1 MKNVLF
7 VVDDKKMGGVST
19 LLEDILNSLDTK
31 KSNIDLLILNND
43 GNMFKELNTNIN
55 VIYGSKFFVPINYS
69 LSSALKEGNFL
80 KVIKKIKLV
89 FYIKTKLIFF
99 FLKKERK
106 KLLNKKYDIEIAF
119 KDGFCGLFVGAGDSL
134 RKVQWLH
141 ADYNKHDDLKN
152 YRKLFQKMYKKFDKI
167 VAISKP
173 VGNYFNEIY
182 GCSEKTIAIYNL
194 VNTDKIRKKSKEFKV
209 NLSNKKTNFISVGR
223 FHPMK
228 GYLRLIDTIFQLKK
242 DNLFND
248 CHLTLIGD
256 GPEFDSAKNK
266 VNEYNLSKEI
276 SLLGSKTNP
285 FPYVKSADV
294 FILGSVY
301 EPFGLTVIESL
312 SVETPVIAT
321 SVATIKEMLPKK
333 YGMIVDNS
341 EEGLYAGIK
350 KIISNKKTIENY
362 KKNLVN
368 YEYDTKKIIKQIEKL
383 LEGD

>member
-19 LLEDILNSLDTK
+19 LLEDILNNLDTK

-43 GNMFKELNTNIN
+43 GNMFSELNSNIN
-55 VIYGSKFFVPINYS
+55 VIYGSKFFDPINYS
-69 LSSALKEGNFL
+69 LSSAIKERNLLKAF
-80 KVIKKIKLV
+80 KKLKLV
-89 FYIKTKLIFF
+89 FYMKTKLIFF

-106 KLLNKKYDIEIAF
+106 KILNKKYDIEIAF
-119 KDGFCGLFVGAGDSL
+119 KDGFCGLFVGAGTSS

-152 YRKLFQKMYKKFDKI
+152 YRKLFQKMYKSFDKI

-182 GCSEKTIAIYNL
+182 GCKDKTIAIYNL
-194 VNTDKIRKKSKEFKV
+194 VNTDKIRKKSKEFET
-209 NLSNKKTNFISVGR
+209 NLSDKEINFISVGR

-228 GYLRLIDTIFQLKK
+228 GYLRLIDVIHKLKD
-242 DNLFND
+242 DNLFNNS
-248 CHLTLIGD
+248 HLTLIGD
-256 GPEFDSAKNK
+256 GPEFESAKNK
-266 VNEYNLSKEI
+266 IKEYNLSKEI
-276 SLLGSKTNP
+276 SLLGAKTNP
-285 FPYVKSADV
+285 FPYVKEADF

-321 SVATIKEMLPKK
+321 EVATIKEMLPES

-341 EEGLYAGIK
+341 EDGLYKGIK
-350 KIISNKKTIENY
+350 EIINNKKVIEKY
-362 KKNLVN
+362 KNNLVG